1 MTASIKITWN
11 KSAMRRV
18 AEEAG
23 RKAMEIAQAAASETR
38 CLDHGEIVRV
48 LDHNPRTGEF
58 KLWACCGPAKRT
70 AIEGIQ
76 RAFR

>member
-1 MTASIKITWN
+1 MKASIKITWN

-38 CLDHGEIVRV
+38 RLDHGEIVRA
-48 LDHNPRTGEF
+48 LDHNPAFSRWLHTSS
-58 KLWACCGPAKRT
+58 
-70 AIEGIQ
+70 GIG
-76 RAFR
+76 F